1 MSYESEFKSVDLLL
15 DSKIET
21 RGVDAFA
28 LSVIKAERQVRKI
41 FTHLIYQ
48 SPSFQSSDI
57 SKLINLLE
65 NNKKVYFEGFVKGF
79 NEIYPK
85 SLQDFYGSS
94 YDNDLKE
101 LKDAMKIRN
110 KIFHGQLTGKNLSRP
125 DLKNHIDKI
134 RNWCKT
140 LANALKKEFGFDG
153 FMRDSFQ
160 KSKVKDKF
168 SALKV
173 NFSTTNEYNDFIR
186 NNMER

>member
-1 MSYESEFKSVDLLL
+1 MSYESEFKSVNLLL
-15 DSKIET
+15 DSDIET

-28 LSVIKAERQVRKI
+28 ISVIKAERQIRKI

-48 SPSFQSSDI
+48 SPSFQASDI
-57 SKLINLLE
+57 SKLINLLA
-65 NNKKVYFEGFVKGF
+65 NNKKVYFEGFIKGF
-79 NEIYPK
+79 NEIFPK
-85 SLQDFYGSS
+85 SLQDLYGAT

-101 LKDAMKIRN
+101 LRDAIKIRN
-110 KIFHGQLTGKNLSRP
+110 KIFHGPLTGKNLSRTE
-125 DLKNHIDKI
+125 LENQIGNV

-140 LANALKKEFGFDG
+140 LANALKKNFGFDG

-160 KSKVKDKF
+160 KSKVKDNF

-173 NFSTTNEYNDFIR
+173 NISTLDEYADFMK